1 MTKKE
6 MIIDILKTTG
16 CLTAKQIQ
24 SFILRKYN
32 ENITP
37 ASVSGNLR
45 PFIERGYVGHSKN
58 MSNHTVYWLN
68 KETYHEGV
76 KL

>member
-32 ENITP
+32 KNITP

-45 PFIERGYVGHSKN
+45 PYIERGYVGSSKN
-58 MSNHTVYWLN
+58 TVNHTVYWIN
-68 KETYHEGV
+68 KEMYNDGV